1 MKFILN
7 LNEKEVQVKEVLFK
21 HIRNLILYNNS
32 ALRGHIEFLEKF
44 ILSKELNVAEKF
56 KVFLIL
62 REKCIGENISV
73 GSNKGNINISLDYI
87 NNNIGSFDDIETTVS
102 IGNLDV
108 TLDYPYEFNLGD
120 SDFLFSCIKSL
131 KLDGETIILQNLEQ
145 EERNQVL
152 GKLPKEVFDYITD
165 FVQKNHHNFKFTVIE
180 DRKNLDIK
188 KIELDLLTVSAPMFI
203 YNIFNCMS
211 GTEYRE
217 LLFVLSKRVHDIEF
231 LLNSNYLEVEDFYN
245 LYKDEVEKENENLQ
259 NQNKQ

>member
-7 LNEKEVQVKEVLFK
+7 LNEKEVQVKEILFK
-21 HIRNLILYNNS
+21 HIRNLILYSNS

-44 ILSKELNVAEKF
+44 ILSKDLNVAEKF

-62 REKCIGENISV
+62 REKCVGENISV
-73 GSNKGNINISLDYI
+73 GSNKGNINIGLDYI
-87 NNNIGSFDDIETTVS
+87 NDNIGTFDDIETTVS
-102 IGNLDV
+102 IGDLDV

-131 KLDGETIILQNLEQ
+131 KLEDETIVLQNLEQ
-145 EERNQVL
+145 DERMQVL
-152 GKLPKEVFDYITD
+152 DSLPKEVFDHIAE
-165 FVQKNHHNFKFTVIE
+165 FVQKNHHNFKFTIIE
-180 DRKNLDIK
+180 DRKSLDVK

-211 GTEYRE
+211 GSEYRE
-217 LLFVLSKRVHDIEF
+217 LLFVLSKRVHDVEF
-231 LLNSNYLEVEDFYN
+231 LLNSNYVEVEDFYN
-245 LYKDEVEKENENLQ
+245 LYKDEIERENENLQ